1 MHPQSHTRTCFKVS
15 HPFHVYHWIT
25 SHCKKGWSRSAC
37 VHSLVWSTANSWA
50 FSHRPTHTHK
60 QTYIHWHRPGFRW
73 RKQRGSSVMTIPHI
87 SCLFWQFILKAAVCV
102 GVCAWR
108 TLVKLSYLMRGP
120 LLWLHLTGILR
131 HLLWTHLPQGFQRLS
146 SSAFTGNLR
155 KTVGCRYTQTLLL

>member
-1 MHPQSHTRTCFKVS
+1 MYTTELHHIVRRADRGLRACIRLYGPRQTVGHSHTDP
-15 HPFHVYHWIT
+15 H
-25 SHCKKGWSRSAC
+25 
-37 VHSLVWSTANSWA
+37 
-50 FSHRPTHTHK
+50 THTSKHNMFACIY
-60 QTYIHWHRPGFRW
+60 YIHWHRPGFRW

-131 HLLWTHLPQGFQRLS
+131 HLLWTHLPQGLQRLS

-155 KTVGCRYTQTLLL
+155 KTN

>member
-1 MHPQSHTRTCFKVS
+1 MHTQSHTRTCFKVS

-37 VHSLVWSTANSWA
+37 VHSLVWSTANSWT
-50 FSHRPTHTHK
+50 FSHRPTHTHTSK
-60 QTYIHWHRPGFRW
+60 HIYTLTQTRIQMKEAKRILSNDNPTHFL
-73 RKQRGSSVMTIPHI
+73 SV
-87 SCLFWQFILKAAVCV
+87 LAVHFKGCSV
-102 GVCAWR
+102 CRCVCAWR

-131 HLLWTHLPQGFQRLS
+131 HLLWTHLPQGLQRLS

-155 KTVGCRYTQTLLL
+155 KTN